1 MFEQIYHLANTL
13 WPVWGIILFLGIV
26 AYAFWPS
33 NKKKFEHYGRIPLE
47 DDRESGDRTEDDR
60 KAG

>member
-13 WPVWGIILFLGIV
+13 WPLWGVIFFLGIV

-33 NKKKFEHYGRIPLE
+33 NKAKFERYGQIPL
-47 DDRESGDRTEDDR
+47 DDDNVPDDR
-60 KAG
+60 KTD